1 MYIIYTFKKLLK
13 NCSKCV
19 TGTANEDNSM
29 AKLYEKH
36 HSCSQLEDI
45 VIVYWWNSTVYRCS
59 D

>member
-1 MYIIYTFKKLLK
+1 MLK

-45 VIVYWWNSTVYRCS
+45 EQYSTS
-59 D
+59 L